1 MSNLA
6 TSLGDD
12 FPEAAEKNLLDAR
25 CLARGTRWDGVAYH
39 AGYVVECS
47 LKTLLLVD
55 ALAHRAGSLSAV
67 AAKAKGLIGGDS
79 VVSERLKQLRSPSSF
94 GHQIDRLRQAS
105 IGIPVLPGL
114 AVIASGK
121 MARYL
126 SRALNARRPSRIFHG
141 GSAGGWSETLRYQ
154 RAGVISGAEARR
166 WCETAEAV
174 YRQAVVRLRLDGVVT
189 R

>member
-6 TSLGDD
+6 TSSGDD

-55 ALAHRAGSLSAV
+55 ALAHRAGGLPAV
-67 AAKAKGLIGGDS
+67 ATKARSLLAGDS
-79 VVSERLKQLRSPSSF
+79 IIRSSIQELVSPRTF
-94 GHQIDRLRQAS
+94 GHRIDKLRQAS
-105 IGIPVLPGL
+105 IGISVPPAL
-114 AVIASGK
+114 AVIASGR

-126 SRALNARRPSRIFHG
+126 SRALNARRPSRIF
-141 GSAGGWSETLRYQ
+141 GGWSETLRYQ
-154 RAGVISGAEARR
+154 RPGVVSGAEARR
-166 WCETAEAV
+166 WCETAEAI

>member
-6 TSLGDD
+6 TSHGDD

-25 CLARGTRWDGVAYH
+25 CLAGGTRWDGAAYH

-55 ALAHRAGSLSAV
+55 ALAHRTGSLSTV
-67 AAKAKGLIGGDS
+67 AAGARGLLAGDPS
-79 VVSERLKQLRSPSSF
+79 IRNRIQELVSPKTF
-94 GHQIDRLRQAS
+94 GHRIDRLRQAS
-105 IGIPVLPGL
+105 IGVPVPPAV
-114 AVIASGK
+114 AVIASGR

-126 SRALNARRPSRIFHG
+126 SRALNSRRPSRIF
-141 GSAGGWSETLRYQ
+141 GGWSETLRYQ
-154 RAGVISGAEARR
+154 RPGVVSGAEARR
-166 WCETAEAV
+166 WCKTAEAV